1 MSASRLRNYSHIAVT
16 PSAAGCALA
25 TGVVVAV
32 VPGQATADLMIWN
45 VGQALP
51 QISSGASTSQ
61 DLVLTATFNTA
72 FQINF
77 FGTSTSS
84 NSSSADQVFWSP
96 NNNLSLINFY
106 TSGLNDPAIW
116 TGTVNIGANAL
127 NGVASNNGYTEHFWY
142 GATNSHTTSN
152 DIQNNIFSGETG
164 AFAIRFND
172 GGDYHYGWVEVSM
185 DTAGIITV
193 DRWALESTAN
203 TSAEYSPAGS
213 TPVPGIGG
221 LAALAMGAAGVRSR
235 RQRTV
240 A

>member
-1 MSASRLRNYSHIAVT
+1 MSVTRLKNYTTIANT
-16 PSAAGCALA
+16 PSGAGCALA
-25 TGVVVAV
+25 TGVVVAI
-32 VPGQATADLMIWN
+32 VPAQATADLQIWN

-51 QISSGASTSQ
+51 QISSSAPTSQ
-61 DLVLTATFNTA
+61 DLVVTATFNTA

-77 FGTSTSS
+77 FGTGYSS
-84 NSSSADQVFWSP
+84 NSSADQVFWAP
-96 NNNLSLINFY
+96 NNNLSFINY
-106 TSGLNDPAIW
+106 YSSASNDPAIW
-116 TGTVNIGANAL
+116 MATVNIGANAL
-127 NGVASNNGYTEHFWY
+127 DGVASNRGYTQHFWY

-152 DIQNNIFSGETG
+152 DIQNNINSGETG
-164 AFAIRFND
+164 AFGIRFND

-185 DTAGIITV
+185 DANGIITV

-203 TSAEYSPAGS
+203 TAAEYSPAGS